1 MRGGGSGRKKVRV
14 VGSEVL
20 GSRCLPGDHG
30 AGLRMAGGGGGG
42 AELREAAVARL
53 QAGHGTPVE
62 GDRTREQVSRHT
74 LHIGQQTQSNTRA
87 TTACQQPTEC
97 TLCRTMQLEK
107 AGGGVTLWH
116 TRLRLD
122 RTATT
127 TNSAA
132 GRKGLKTDRGPSNAH
147 QFNFPLRE
155 WKERTLERWITFS
168 TIVFFLFAR

>member
-1 MRGGGSGRKKVRV
+1 MQEEQSPKTTGKGGGGSVGVVDDHLGGGQWEEERVRV

-20 GSRCLPGDHG
+20 GSRHLPGDHG

-53 QAGHGTPVE
+53 QAGHGTPAE

-87 TTACQQPTEC
+87 TAACQQPTEC

-107 AGGGVTLWH
+107 GGGGSLCGTQGSGSTVQLQQPIVQQV
-116 TRLRLD
+116 
-122 RTATT
+122 
-127 TNSAA
+127 
-132 GRKGLKTDRGPSNAH
+132 GRVKDGQGS
-147 QFNFPLRE
+147 
-155 WKERTLERWITFS
+155 I
-168 TIVFFLFAR
+168 